1 MKYFVEY
8 LSPTCSQNITEWDTG
23 LDPAVLKYVGMKSVQ
38 VPPADFAVHQH
49 LFKHHVEVS
58 WRFLGRTIELSIS
71 VEKN

>member
-1 MKYFVEY
+1 LEAEQLLSKRKDCEDY

-58 WRFLGRTIELSIS
+58 
-71 VEKN
+71 